1 MLKKI
6 FDKFHILQNIY
17 LKNKHFIKKKSYS
30 MDGEDL
36 EIVKYFENLN
46 NGFYVDVGSYHPIEM
61 NNTYLLYKKNWK
73 GINIDT
79 SKFSID
85 LFNFLRPDDLN
96 YNLAISNKDGEHEYY
111 YQKKL
116 SKLSTLK
123 KTIAKGVFQGNFKTK
138 KIITSKLST
147 LIDKTK
153 FKNKKIDFLNVD
165 AEGSDL
171 DVLKSLNFD
180 IYRPKLICVEIITN
194 PSLAP
199 GYQFSHITKLDDS
212 EIYKFLIKLNYI
224 KTWSGVF
231 SHLFADNLLKKIL

>member
-1 MLKKI
+1 
-6 FDKFHILQNIY
+6 
-17 LKNKHFIKKKSYS
+17 

-46 NGFYVDVGSYHPIEM
+46 NGFYVDVGCYHPVEV

-73 GINIDT
+73 GINIDPN
-79 SKFSID
+79 KFSIE

-96 YNLAISNKDGEHEYY
+96 YNLAISNKGGQGEFY

-123 KTIAKGVFQGNFKTK
+123 KAIAKGVFQENFKTK
-138 KIITSKLST
+138 KITTSRLT
-147 LIDKTK
+147 DLIDKTK

-180 IYRPKLICVEIITN
+180 IYRPKIICVEIITN

-199 GYQFSHITKLDDS
+199 GYQFSTVTKLEDS
-212 EIYKFLIKLNYI
+212 EIYKFLIKLNYN

-231 SHLFADNLLKKIL
+231 SHVFADNFFIK

>member
-17 LKNKHFIKKKSYS
+17 LKNKYFIKKKSYS
-30 MDGEDL
+30 MDNEDL
-36 EIVKYFENLN
+36 EIIKHFKNLN
-46 NGFYVDVGSYHPIEM
+46 NDFYVDVGCYHPIEM
-61 NNTYLLYKKNWK
+61 NNTYLLYKKNWT
-73 GINIDT
+73 GINIDV

-96 YNLAISNKDGEHEYY
+96 YNLAISNEDGEHEYY

-123 KTIAKGVFQGNFKTK
+123 KVIAKGIFQGNFKIK
-138 KIITSKLST
+138 KIATNKLTT
-147 LIDKTK
+147 LINKTK

-180 IYRPKLICVEIITN
+180 IYRPKLICVEIITD
-194 PSLAP
+194 PALAP
-199 GYQFSHITKLDDS
+199 GYKFSNITKLEDS
-212 EIYKFLIKLNYI
+212 EIYNFLIKLNYT

-231 SHLFADNLLKKIL
+231 SHIFADNLSKKNL

>member
-46 NGFYVDVGSYHPIEM
+46 NGFYVDVGCYHPVEV

-73 GINIDT
+73 GINIDPN
-79 SKFSID
+79 KFSIE

-96 YNLAISNKDGEHEYY
+96 YNLAISNKGGQGEFY

-123 KTIAKGVFQGNFKTK
+123 KAIAKGVFQENFKTK
-138 KIITSKLST
+138 EITTSRLSD

-180 IYRPKLICVEIITN
+180 IYRPKIICVEIITN

-199 GYQFSHITKLDDS
+199 GYQFSTVTKLEDS
-212 EIYKFLIKLNYI
+212 EIYKFLIKLNYS

-231 SHLFADNLLKKIL
+231 SHVFADNFFIK

>member
-1 MLKKI
+1 
-6 FDKFHILQNIY
+6 
-17 LKNKHFIKKKSYS
+17 

-36 EIVKYFENLN
+36 EIVKYFENLD
-46 NGFYVDVGSYHPIEM
+46 NGFYVDVGCYHPIEM

-73 GINIDT
+73 GINIDV

-85 LFNFLRPDDLN
+85 LFNFLRPNDLN
-96 YNLAISNKDGEHEYY
+96 YNLAISNEDGEHEYF

-123 KTIAKGVFQGNFKTK
+123 KVIAKEVFQENFRIK
-138 KIITSKLST
+138 KIATNKLTT

-171 DVLKSLNFD
+171 DVLKSLNFN
-180 IYRPKLICVEIITN
+180 IYRPKLICVEIITD

-199 GYQFSHITKLDDS
+199 GYQFSNVAKLENS
-212 EIYKFLIKLNYI
+212 EIYKFLIKLKYI

-231 SHLFADNLLKKIL
+231 SHIFTDNF

>member
-46 NGFYVDVGSYHPIEM
+46 NGFYVDVGCYHPVEV

-73 GINIDT
+73 GINIDPN
-79 SKFSID
+79 KFSIE

-96 YNLAISNKDGEHEYY
+96 YNLAISNKGGQGEFY

-123 KTIAKGVFQGNFKTK
+123 KAIAKGVFQENFKTK
-138 KIITSKLST
+138 KITTSRLT
-147 LIDKTK
+147 DLIDKTK

-180 IYRPKLICVEIITN
+180 IYRPKIICVEIITN
-194 PSLAP
+194 SSLAP
-199 GYQFSHITKLDDS
+199 GYQFSTVTKLEDS
-212 EIYKFLIKLNYI
+212 EIYKFLIKLNYS

-231 SHLFADNLLKKIL
+231 SHVFADNFFIK

>member
-36 EIVKYFENLN
+36 EIVKYFENLD
-46 NGFYVDVGSYHPIEM
+46 NGFYVDVGCYHPIEM
-61 NNTYLLYKKNWK
+61 NNTYLLYKKNWT
-73 GINIDT
+73 GINIDV

-96 YNLAISNKDGEHEYY
+96 YNLAISNKGGQGEFY

-123 KTIAKGVFQGNFKTK
+123 KAIAKGVFQENFKTK
-138 KIITSKLST
+138 KITTSRLT
-147 LIDKTK
+147 DLIDKTK

-180 IYRPKLICVEIITN
+180 IYRPKIICVEIITN

-199 GYQFSHITKLDDS
+199 GYQFSTVTKLEDS
-212 EIYKFLIKLNYI
+212 EIYKFLIKLNYS

-231 SHLFADNLLKKIL
+231 SHVFADNFFIK

>member
-30 MDGEDL
+30 MNGEDL
-36 EIVKYFENLN
+36 EIVKYFGNLN
-46 NGFYVDVGSYHPIEM
+46 NGFYVDVGCYHPIEM

-73 GINIDT
+73 GINIDV

-96 YNLAISNKDGEHEYY
+96 YNLAISDKDGEHEYY

-123 KTIAKGVFQGNFKTK
+123 QTMAKEFFKEILKPK
-138 KIITSKLST
+138 K
-147 LIDKTK
+147 
-153 FKNKKIDFLNVD
+153 
-165 AEGSDL
+165 
-171 DVLKSLNFD
+171 
-180 IYRPKLICVEIITN
+180 
-194 PSLAP
+194 
-199 GYQFSHITKLDDS
+199 
-212 EIYKFLIKLNYI
+212 
-224 KTWSGVF
+224 
-231 SHLFADNLLKKIL
+231 

>member
-1 MLKKI
+1 
-6 FDKFHILQNIY
+6 
-17 LKNKHFIKKKSYS
+17 

-46 NGFYVDVGSYHPIEM
+46 NGFYVDVGCYHPVEV

-73 GINIDT
+73 GINIDPN
-79 SKFSID
+79 KFSIE

-96 YNLAISNKDGEHEYY
+96 YNLAISNKGGQGEFY

-123 KTIAKGVFQGNFKTK
+123 KAIAKGVFQENFKTK
-138 KIITSKLST
+138 KITTSRLT
-147 LIDKTK
+147 DLIDKTK

-180 IYRPKLICVEIITN
+180 IYRPKIICVEIITN

-199 GYQFSHITKLDDS
+199 GYQFSTVTKLEDS
-212 EIYKFLIKLNYI
+212 EIYKFLIKLNYS
-224 KTWSGVF
+224 KAWSGVF
-231 SHLFADNLLKKIL
+231 SHIFADNFFIK

>member
-1 MLKKI
+1 
-6 FDKFHILQNIY
+6 
-17 LKNKHFIKKKSYS
+17 

-36 EIVKYFENLN
+36 EIVKYFENLD
-46 NGFYVDVGSYHPIEM
+46 NGFYVDVGCYHPIEM

-96 YNLAISNKDGEHEYY
+96 YNLAISNKDGEYEYY

-153 FKNKKIDFLNVD
+153 FKNKKIDFLNID

-180 IYRPKLICVEIITN
+180 IYRPKLICVEIITKS
-194 PSLAP
+194 SLAIN
-199 GYQFSHITKLDDS
+199 SVI
-212 EIYKFLIKLNYI
+212 
-224 KTWSGVF
+224 SG
-231 SHLFADNLLKKIL
+231 LQ

>member
-46 NGFYVDVGSYHPIEM
+46 NGFYVDVGCYHPVEV

-73 GINIDT
+73 GINIDPN
-79 SKFSID
+79 KFSIE

-96 YNLAISNKDGEHEYY
+96 YNLAISNKGGQGEFY

-123 KTIAKGVFQGNFKTK
+123 KAIAKGVFQENFKTK
-138 KIITSKLST
+138 KITTSRLSD

-180 IYRPKLICVEIITN
+180 IYRPKIICVEIITN

-199 GYQFSHITKLDDS
+199 GYQFSTVTKLEDS
-212 EIYKFLIKLNYI
+212 EIYKFLIKLNYS

-231 SHLFADNLLKKIL
+231 SHVFADNFFIK

>member
-6 FDKFHILQNIY
+6 FDKVHILQNIY
-17 LKNKHFIKKKSYS
+17 LKNKKFIKKKSYS
-30 MDGEDL
+30 MEGEDL
-36 EIVKYFENLN
+36 EIIKYFKNLN
-46 NGFYVDVGSYHPIEM
+46 NGFYVDVGCYHPIEM
-61 NNTYLLYKKNWK
+61 NNTYLLYKKNWN
-73 GINIDT
+73 GINIDA

-96 YNLAISNKDGEHEYY
+96 YNLAISSEDGEQEYY

-123 KTIAKGVFQGNFKTK
+123 KKIAKGVFQENFKTK
-138 KIITSKLST
+138 KITTNKLTT

-171 DVLKSLNFD
+171 DVLRSLNFN
-180 IYRPKLICVEIITN
+180 IYRPKLICVEIITD

-199 GYQFSHITKLDDS
+199 GYQFSNVAKLENS
-212 EIYKFLIKLNYI
+212 EIYKFLIKLKYI

-231 SHLFADNLLKKIL
+231 SHIFIDNF

>member
-6 FDKFHILQNIY
+6 FDKVHILQNIY

-46 NGFYVDVGSYHPIEM
+46 NGFYVDVGCYHPVEV

-73 GINIDT
+73 GINIDPN
-79 SKFSID
+79 KFSIE

-96 YNLAISNKDGEHEYY
+96 YNLAISNKGGQGEFY

-123 KTIAKGVFQGNFKTK
+123 KAIAKGVFQENFKTK
-138 KIITSKLST
+138 KITTSRLSD

-171 DVLKSLNFD
+171 DVLKSLNFN
-180 IYRPKLICVEIITN
+180 IYRPKLICVEIITD

-199 GYQFSHITKLDDS
+199 GYQFSNVAKLEDS
-212 EIYKFLIKLNYI
+212 EIYKFLIKLKYI

-231 SHLFADNLLKKIL
+231 SHIFTDNF